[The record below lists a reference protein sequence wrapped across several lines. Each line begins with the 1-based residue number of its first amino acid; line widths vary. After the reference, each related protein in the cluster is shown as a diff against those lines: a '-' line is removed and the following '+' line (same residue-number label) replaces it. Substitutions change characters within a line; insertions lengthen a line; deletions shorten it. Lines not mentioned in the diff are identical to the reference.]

1 MTTLNDITV
10 RALKMHK
17 ADGIRLIAQA
27 LKDEQEK
34 ARDEARVSRVQV
46 IFEGAVRGRTPDGKH
61 YLFRSRHGSRYAYTC
76 YQLKDALCGV
86 WG

>member
-1 MTTLNDITV
+1 MAGKYQNGYKPD
-10 RALKMHK
+10 
-17 ADGIRLIAQA
+17 
-27 LKDEQEK
+27 
-34 ARDEARVSRVQV
+34 QV